1 MGSRWSEIARGF
13 RFFFFFSAIL
23 TLTLH
28 ASGSTG
34 QLTVNPSNI
43 NFGNVPVGS
52 SQTQSVTLTNS
63 GNSNLTITQATPIG
77 RGFSLS
83 DLSYPVTLAGGHS
96 VTCSVPFTPPSAGTD
111 RGSVWIAFNTQGS
124 HNGGNH
130 SPSLPAPRRLPC
142 RWRAQES
149 SQVSSRP
156 TRPASVSAVF
166 QWATPRQ

>member
-1 MGSRWSEIARGF
+1 VNNLGSRWSEIARGF

-43 NFGNVPVGS
+43 NFDNVPVGS

-63 GNSNLTITQATPIG
+63 GNSNLTITQATLIG

-83 DLSYPVTLAGGHS
+83 DLSYHV
-96 VTCSVPFTPPSAGTD
+96 D
-111 RGSVWIAFNTQGS
+111 GSSNESGYSNQ
-124 HNGGNH
+124 
-130 SPSLPAPRRLPC
+130 
-142 RWRAQES
+142 AQ
-149 SQVSSRP
+149 
-156 TRPASVSAVF
+156 AVI
-166 QWATPRQ
+166 PNP